1 MWRRS
6 DSVSGD
12 HFECPN
18 RAVLLDKVWDASR
31 RLWLF
36 GGVALLALDAA
47 LGSRLPGSL
56 GRTLW
61 SLRLHA
67 GFQEL

>member
-47 LGSRLPGSL
+47 LGHDYRVVSD
-56 GRTLW
+56 
-61 SLRLHA
+61 
-67 GFQEL
+67 ELCGV